1 MISQSSERHIEK
13 NEKLRSDKSSKIV
26 FSPDKVWIKVCY
38 FKLKA
43 LQKPT
48 K

>member
-1 MISQSSERHIEK
+1 MKRDIKQ
-13 NEKLRSDKSSKIV
+13 NEKLRSDKSTKIV
-26 FSPDKVWIKVCY
+26 FSPEKVWIKVCY

-43 LQKPT
+43 LQKPA